1 MESLLIG
8 KNNRPFPLCTEETAL
23 LVLGMERGRMPLP
36 FPLMAVRLLPLFSGG
51 ERRETEGRES
61 VHPHF

>member
-23 LVLGMERGRMPLP
+23 LVLGMERGQDA
-36 FPLMAVRLLPLFSGG
+36 FAFSIDGSA
-51 ERRETEGRES
+51 TFAT
-61 VHPHF
+61 V